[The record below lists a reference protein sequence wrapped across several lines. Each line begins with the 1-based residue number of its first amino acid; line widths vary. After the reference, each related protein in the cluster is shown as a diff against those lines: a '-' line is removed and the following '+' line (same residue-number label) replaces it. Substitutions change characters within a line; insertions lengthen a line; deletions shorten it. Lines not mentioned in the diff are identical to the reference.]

1 MRRTSAIAA
10 CLLLAGCLGSL
21 ESGPAG
27 PVGSSRVPV
36 DPPIVACDPA
46 EVRPDGATLRR
57 LTPTEHRN
65 TLRDL
70 FPGVALPAI
79 TLAPDSIVGG
89 FDNQEGGQTVSSLL
103 TEQYHRA
110 AGDVA
115 RAASAAL
122 DAWAPCTTDD
132 AACAARIAETL
143 AMRAQ
148 RHPLDA
154 EERALYVDFV
164 ETARVELGLADA
176 VSMLIEALLQ
186 TPRFLYRPEL
196 GDGALGAP
204 EGLVALDGFEAAS
217 RLSYFLWRT
226 MPDTALWDA
235 AAAGELAT
243 PEGLEAHAR
252 RMLDDP
258 RAHETIADLHAQ
270 WFQLRAL
277 DDVALDP
284 ALFPGW
290 GEPMRA
296 DLRASAERF
305 LDDAFWEEGSVEA
318 LFGGSY
324 GYVNDRLAPVLG
336 VAPPGSDSLVRVELD
351 PAQRAGILTQPGW
364 LAYHAKPAVHSPI
377 FRGVFVLEHV
387 VCSPTPPAPPG
398 ADAMSEPLPPDVVVN
413 TRERTERSHTGRCAS
428 CHQRIDGAGF
438 LFERYDALGRFRD
451 TEHDLPIDASGV
463 LLGAG
468 DADGPLDGAI
478 ELADRLGQSRQ
489 VRECVS
495 RHYLRYAL
503 GRGTAGDGDRCQI
516 AALADG
522 LDATSGDPR
531 ELVIAIATSPSF
543 RYRTLESAP

>member
-1 MRRTSAIAA
+1 MLRTSALGV
-10 CLLLAGCLGSL
+10 CLVLTGCLGTL
-21 ESGPAG
+21 EAGPAG
-27 PVGSSRVPV
+27 PVGTSRRPV
-36 DPPIVACDPA
+36 DPPVVCDPGA
-46 EVRPDGATLRR
+46 ARPDGATLRR
-57 LTPTEHRN
+57 LTPAEHRN

-70 FPGVALPAI
+70 FPGVALPEV
-79 TLAPDSIVGG
+79 TLAADSVVGG
-89 FDNQEGGQTVSSLL
+89 FDNQADGQSVSSLL

-115 RAASAAL
+115 RAASASL
-122 DAWAPCTTDD
+122 ETWAPCTTDD

-143 AMRAQ
+143 ATRAQ
-148 RHPLDA
+148 RHALDA
-154 EERALYVDFV
+154 EERTLYVDFV
-164 ETARVELGLADA
+164 ETARAELGLTEA

-186 TPRFLYRPEL
+186 SPRFLYRPEL
-196 GDGALGAP
+196 GDGAVTAP
-204 EGLVALDGFEAAS
+204 EGLVALDGFEVAS

-226 MPDTALWDA
+226 MPDPALFDA

-270 WFQLRAL
+270 WFQLRAI

-284 ALFPGW
+284 AIFAGW
-290 GEPMRA
+290 DEAMRA

-305 LDDAFWEEGSVEA
+305 LGDAFWEEGSIDA
-318 LFGGSY
+318 LFTGSF

-336 VAPPGSDSLVRVELD
+336 VPPPGSDELVRVELD
-351 PAQRAGILTQPGW
+351 PSQRAGILTQPGW
-364 LAYHAKPAVHSPI
+364 LAYHAKPSVHSPI

-387 VCSPTPPAPPG
+387 LCSPTPPAPPG
-398 ADAMSEPLPPDVVVN
+398 ADAMSEPLPPDLVVT

-438 LFERYDALGRFRD
+438 LFEHYDALGRFRE
-451 TEHDLPIDASGV
+451 TEFDLPIDASGLV
-463 LLGAG
+463 LGAG
-468 DADGPLDGAI
+468 DADGELDGAI
-478 ELADRLGQSRQ
+478 ELAERLGQSRQ

-503 GRGTAGDGDRCQI
+503 GRSTAGAGDRCQI
-516 AALADG
+516 AELADH
-522 LDATSGDPR
+522 LDATTGDPR
-531 ELVIAIATSPSF
+531 ELVVAIATSPSF
-543 RYRTLESAP
+543 RYRPEGSAP